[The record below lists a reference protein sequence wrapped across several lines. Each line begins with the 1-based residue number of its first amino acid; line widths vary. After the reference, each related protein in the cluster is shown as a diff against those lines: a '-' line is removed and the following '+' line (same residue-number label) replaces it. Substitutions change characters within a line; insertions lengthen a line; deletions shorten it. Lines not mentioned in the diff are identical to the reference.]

1 MPGKVPRG
9 SFQRDHLATFSALGR
24 LILDRLDRGVIV
36 LDDGRR
42 VLDANEMGRRVLHDR
57 NGIKIRSGR
66 VIFSDRA
73 LDERVSRMIAQHRN
87 GSRNGA
93 RSVAAWV
100 RDDGSPPYRVVV
112 MTVPD
117 DVEGRGAALVVLI
130 FGPLEKRV
138 ISIDVLRQIYGL
150 TQSQAEVARSLFSG
164 LTVEQ
169 TAAILELSLNTVR
182 THLKHIFGKCE
193 VQSQAE
199 LLRLLASGPQEL

>member
-1 MPGKVPRG
+1 VPRG
-9 SFQRDHLATFSALGR
+9 SFQRDHPATFSALGR